1 MSTALDGSTE
11 SHDIWRDFPFRQ
23 GDIVIATNPKSGTT
37 WMQMI
42 CALLIFQTPELPAPL
57 SELSPWLDNPAKAH
71 REEIWAR
78 LSAQQHRRFVKTHSS
93 LEQIPLNPQ
102 VTYIVVARHPLD
114 ARISKG
120 HHIQNIDPEQ
130 LRLLEE
136 DSGPGGA
143 SRQRYGLLSPPAR
156 RPPMNAVLL
165 TWIARASDRNSLRFQ
180 MRFLRDAWH
189 HRDEPNV
196 TLVHYDD
203 LCADLMGEMRRIAD
217 LLEISVPDR
226 MWPDLVAAASFEEM
240 RRRADQIIPDPELFK
255 DAEAFFQRGKPG
267 AWRKYLTD
275 DEYAFYL
282 ARVAELAPPDLLAWL
297 HREPA
302 D

>member
-1 MSTALDGSTE
+1 MPTALDGSTE
-11 SHDIWRDFPFRQ
+11 SHDIWRDFSFRQ
-23 GDIVIATNPKSGTT
+23 GDIVVATNPKSGTT

-42 CALLIFQTPELPAPL
+42 CALLIFQTPDLPAPL
-57 SELSPWLDNPAKAH
+57 SELSPWLDSPLKAH
-71 REEIWAR
+71 REEIGAR

-93 LEQIPLNPQ
+93 LEQMPLNPQ

-114 ARISKG
+114 ARISKS
-120 HHIQNIDPEQ
+120 HQIQNIDPEQ

-136 DSGPGGA
+136 DAGPGGA
-143 SRQRYGLLSPPAR
+143 SRQRYGLLPAAR
-156 RPPMNAVLL
+156 RPPLNAVLL
-165 TWIARASDRNSLRFQ
+165 TWIARSSERDSLRFQ

-203 LCADLMGEMRRIAD
+203 LCADLMGGMRRIAD
-217 LLEISVPDR
+217 LLGISVPDR
-226 MWPDLVAAASFEEM
+226 IWPDLVTAASFEEM
-240 RRRADQIIPDPELFK
+240 RRRAGQVIPDPELFQ
-255 DAEAFFQRGKPG
+255 DPEAFFQRGKPG
-267 AWRKYLTD
+267 AWREHLSA

-282 ARVAELAPPDLLAWL
+282 ARAAELVPPDLHAWL
-297 HREPA
+297 HRLPA